1 MKRLVGD
8 RDEQTIL
15 SREWTKLIR
24 AHDYNHLSIWIAC
37 SSKLFFAFS
46 LQTFSDVHC
55 DKIREKLMNM
65 DFFFL
70 WCKDNFES
78 KVKIFLHFF
87 TLIFTLL
94 IKWFESETIT
104 EKEKFASVDFF
115 ICEKFSAEIN
125 QIFVISWRVLQ
136 GYLLCKNK

>member
-1 MKRLVGD
+1 MPRIWWEMTMKRLVGD

-55 DKIREKLMNM
+55 DKIKEKLMNR
-65 DFFFL
+65 DFFFGARIIL
-70 WCKDNFES
+70 NQKWKSFFISLRWFLPIWSNDM
-78 KVKIFLHFF
+78 KVKQLLKKSLLQWIYLFVRNFL
-87 TLIFTLL
+87 LRS
-94 IKWFESETIT
+94 IKF
-104 EKEKFASVDFF
+104 
-115 ICEKFSAEIN
+115 
-125 QIFVISWRVLQ
+125 L
-136 GYLLCKNK
+136 